1 VDGAILVDA
10 FEGALKDLGLAN
22 RNDPAAQVVANH
34 LVTFAKAGERD
45 PARLR
50 ELTLEAVRVERSRP
64 RRFCRPKLASSL
76 WFLVEGKMAQD

>member
-10 FEGALKDLGLAN
+10 FEGALKDLGLTD
-22 RNDPAAQVVANH
+22 RNDPVAQVVADH

-45 PARLR
+45 PVRLR

-64 RRFCRPKLASSL
+64 RTSPRSKRSK
-76 WFLVEGKMAQD
+76 QDYRSRR

>member
-10 FEGALKDLGLAN
+10 FEGVLEDLGLAD

-45 PARLR
+45 PVRLR
-50 ELTLEAVRVERSRP
+50 ELTLEAVRVERRQP
-64 RRFCRPKLASSL
+64 GSSPIL
-76 WFLVEGKMAQD
+76 PA